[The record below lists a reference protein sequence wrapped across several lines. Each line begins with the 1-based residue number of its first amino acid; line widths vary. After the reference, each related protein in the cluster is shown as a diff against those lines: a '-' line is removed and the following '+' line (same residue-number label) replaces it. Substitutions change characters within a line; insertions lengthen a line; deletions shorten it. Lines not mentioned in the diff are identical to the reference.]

1 MVIPEATLAVL
12 DVKFAAILPHLDERQ
27 RRLYLAS
34 EAAALGHG
42 GITAVARMAE
52 VSESTIARGRDELA
66 AGTPVLGR
74 VRRPG
79 GGRKSAAERDPGLVP
94 ALAALIEPQEIG
106 DPISPLRWTTASLR
120 DLARELTAAG
130 HPVSAPAVGNLLHS
144 MGFSLQG
151 MAKTRAGSQVPDCD
165 AQFRHINA
173 TAERFLSQGL
183 PVVSVDAKKKE
194 PIGDFARAGRAYRPK
209 GVPITAPDHDFVD
222 PDTPVAIPYGVYDLG
237 QDTGWVNVGTDHNTA
252 AFAVES
258 LRRWWSQQGRQDYPD
273 ANRLLTTADS
283 GGANSAASHLFK
295 MDLAAFADECGLT
308 TTVLHFPPG
317 TSKWNKV
324 EHRLFSRITHSLRG
338 RPLSSYE
345 ILLQSISATRTR
357 TRTRT
362 GLTVKAALDEN
373 DYPTGRTLTKDE
385 RKAILRRVQRDDFHG
400 EWNYTIAPYDPQ
412 TAPPPEPDRAK
423 APPIPAE
430 ATHLLT
436 HPALTGMSRELFD
449 RLVEE
454 LEPCRRVLAEAE
466 REKRKG
472 LNRRG
477 YNPGFGF
484 LDHRHRVLAA
494 VLNRRNTVTLTLT
507 ARLLGRDRNT
517 LSYHA
522 HRTMPLLAF
531 AAAPDITAAL
541 TQPRRTHPPRTIDA
555 LQDVITDYESK
566 IKSGSS

>member
-1 MVIPEATLAVL
+1 M
-12 DVKFAAILPHLDERQ
+12 LPHLDERQ

-34 EAAALGHG
+34 EADALGHG
-42 GITAVARMAE
+42 GIATVARLAE

-66 AGTPVLGR
+66 GGAPVLRR
-74 VRRPG
+74 VRRAG
-79 GGRKSAAERDPGLVP
+79 GGRRPAAERDRGLVP
-94 ALAALIEPQEIG
+94 VLEALIEPREVD
-106 DPISPLRWTTASLR
+106 DPVSPLRWTTVSLR

-130 HPVSAPAVGNLLHS
+130 HPISAPVVGKLLRS

-151 MAKTRAGSQVPDCD
+151 MAKTRAGSHVPDRD

-173 TAERFLSQGL
+173 TAERFLAQGL

-194 PIGDFARAGRAYRPK
+194 PIGDFARAGRTYRPK
-209 GVPITAPDHDFVD
+209 GAPITAPDHDFVD
-222 PDTPVAIPYGVYDLG
+222 PDTPIAIPYGIYDLG
-237 QDTGWVNVGTDHNTA
+237 QDTGWVNVGTDRNTA
-252 AFAVES
+252 AFAVAS
-258 LRRWWSQQGRQDYPD
+258 IRRWWNEQGQQDYPN
-273 ANRLLTTADS
+273 ASRLLITADS
-283 GGANSAASHLFK
+283 GGANSADSHLFK
-295 MDLAAFADECGLT
+295 KDLAALADEWGLT
-308 TTVLHFPPG
+308 ITVLHFPTG

-338 RPLSSYE
+338 RPLTSYE
-345 ILLQSISATRTR
+345 VLLRSITATRTS
-357 TRTRT
+357 T
-362 GLTVKAALDEN
+362 GLTVNAALDEN
-373 DYPTGRTLTKDE
+373 DYPTGRILTKDE
-385 RKAILRRVQRDDFHG
+385 RKAILQRIQRDEFHG

-412 TAPPPEPDRAK
+412 TAPSPEPDRAK

-436 HPALTGMSRELFD
+436 HPALTGMSREQFD

-472 LNRRG
+472 INRRG

-494 VLNRRNTVTLTLT
+494 VLSRRNTVTLTLT

-531 AAAPDITAAL
+531 AAAPDITAAI
-541 TQPRRTHPPRTIDA
+541 TQRRRTRPPRTIDA
-555 LQDVITDYESK
+555 LQDVIADYESN

>member
-1 MVIPEATLAVL
+1 MVITEATLAAL
-12 DVKFAAILPHLDERQ
+12 DVKFAAMLPHLDERQ

-34 EAAALGHG
+34 EADALGHG
-42 GITAVARMAE
+42 GIAAVARLAE

-66 AGTPVLGR
+66 GGAPVLGR

-79 GGRKSAAERDPGLVP
+79 GGRRPAAERDPGLVP
-94 ALAALIEPQEIG
+94 TLEALIEPREVG
-106 DPISPLRWTTASLR
+106 DPVSPLRWTTASLR

-130 HPVSAPAVGNLLHS
+130 HPVSAPAVGRLLRS

-151 MAKTRAGSQVPDCD
+151 MAKTRAGSQVPDRN

-173 TAERFLSQGL
+173 TVERFLAQGL

-194 PIGDFARAGRAYRPK
+194 PIGDFARAGRTYRPK
-209 GVPITAPDHDFVD
+209 GAPIAAPDHDFVD

-237 QDTGWVNVGTDHNTA
+237 QDVGWVNVGTDRNTA

-258 LRRWWSQQGRQDYPD
+258 IRRWWNQQGRQDYPG
-273 ANRLLTTADS
+273 ATRLLITADA
-283 GGANSAASHLFK
+283 GGANSADSHLFK
-295 MDLAAFADECGLT
+295 KDLAAFTDECGLT
-308 TTVLHFPPG
+308 ITVLHFPPG

-338 RPLSSYE
+338 RPLTSYE
-345 ILLQSISATRTR
+345 VLIQSIAATRTH
-357 TRTRT
+357 T
-362 GLTVKAALDEN
+362 GLTVSAVLDEN

-385 RKAILRRVQRDDFHG
+385 RKAILQRVQRDDFHG

-412 TAPPPEPDRAK
+412 QASSAEPEQAK
-423 APPIPAE
+423 APPISAE
-430 ATHLLT
+430 ATYLLT
-436 HPALTGMSRELFD
+436 HPALTGMSREQFD

-454 LEPCRRVLAEAE
+454 LEPCRRILAEVE

-472 LNRRG
+472 INRRG

-494 VLNRRNTVTLTLT
+494 VLSRRNTVTLTLT

-531 AAAPDITAAL
+531 AAPDTVAAL
-541 TQPRRTHPPRTIDA
+541 AQPRRTHPPRMIEA
-555 LQDVITDYESK
+555 LHSAIADYEST
-566 IKSGSS
+566 SNQAVVS